1 MDNFYNNED
10 KRQLKNEMLTSLLI
24 KFVCRC
30 LPNEPEQSQSR
41 DLFEMIKEKNMN
53 LPEDIRKELEGM
65 KIIIGASVKDAIDVT
80 NYFYKKRKK
89 IYVQKKE
96 PEIKKS
102 LNNIIIDDNI
112 IQEKKNLDE
121 KKEYIGDNDYQN
133 EDDDEDDDESE
144 NPRSI

>member
-1 MDNFYNNED
+1 
-10 KRQLKNEMLTSLLI
+10 MLTSLLI

-96 PEIKKS
+96 
-102 LNNIIIDDNI
+102 
-112 IQEKKNLDE
+112 
-121 KKEYIGDNDYQN
+121 YIGDNDYQN

-144 NPRSI
+144 ESQINIKKKRFK